1 MTDFVHLHVHSEYS
15 ISDGLLTM
23 KSISQLSN
31 ERRLSALALT
41 DKSNLFAFIKFYE
54 MSINAGIK
62 PIAGIELQVES
73 SVGGAKS
80 EGRVILLA
88 MNNSGYARLIEL
100 ASLAYTESPRREVL
114 PEDIILSD
122 CENLIVLSGGIKG
135 HIWDVVQR
143 NDLKTAITILKK
155 WKEKLGN
162 RYFLELTRTGRMQEE
177 DHVQE
182 LLKLGIKEDVALVAT
197 NDVCFEDYDDY
208 EAHEARVCINDGR
221 TLDDP
226 RRERFYSPEQYLKTP
241 EQMAELF
248 QDVPTAISN
257 SVEIAKRCNFRIKL
271 DEYYLPHYPTP
282 NGKSLDEYLS
292 IRANEGLTKILQSLP
307 SDSPYSQEDYQD
319 RLEYELGIINQMG
332 FPGYFLI
339 VMEFIDWAKNNDIPV
354 GPGRGSGSGS
364 LVAYSLGITDIDPL
378 DYGLIFERF
387 LNPERVSMP
396 DFDVDFCMEGR
407 DKVIKHVSDMYGIN
421 SVSQIITFGTMAA
434 KAVVRDVARVQ
445 GKPYGMADRLS
456 KLIPFEIGMTLE
468 KAMRESKELKEF
480 VESDEDLGEI
490 MDMAYRLEGLTR
502 NVGRHAG
509 GVVISP
515 GDLVKFV
522 PLYVEEASGALLSQ
536 FDKDDVERAG
546 LVKFDFLGLKT
557 LTIIDWTVKA
567 INKSLIQEN
576 SKQLDIGQISLEDDK
591 AFDLLKSSDTTG
603 IFQLESRGMRELIGR
618 LVPESLNDII
628 ALVALFRPGPLQS
641 GAADDFVNR
650 KHGVDRVEYAH
661 PVLEPVLK
669 DTYGVVLY
677 QEQVMQIAQEL
688 AGFSLGQA
696 DLLRRAMG
704 KKKPEEMAKVRE
716 QFRDG
721 ALANNISE
729 ELAEDIFD
737 LMEKFAGYAFNKSHS
752 ATYALISYQT
762 AWLKAHYPAQFLA
775 ANLSAEMHNVD
786 RVVVLVD
793 EVNRLGLNLKS
804 PSINRSSYRFTTL
817 DGDIVYG
824 LGALRGVGESAVES
838 IERERNE
845 SGVFKSLVDFCN
857 RVDSKKVNKRVI
869 EALIMAGAMDSFV
882 ESPADLNDKRGIL
895 LGGLTFAMRGAEQ
908 SLRNEEAGISDL
920 FGDVTSSNEKQI
932 NSISDSISNK
942 ERLAGEKEVLGLFL
956 TGHPIDDYEKELSE
970 FCSGRLAELKPGRKK
985 QVVAGTIVNLRTTKG
1000 RGGNTMCFMI
1010 LDDKSSRI
1018 EVAVYADRYEKYSR
1032 HLSKDQLVIVEGELT
1047 NNDYGE
1053 GLSVKAEKI
1062 LDIDEARSLYG
1073 RGLFLDLSAGT
1084 IPEDF
1089 NEKLK
1094 VLLSPHRQSNLG
1106 SRVNIRYGL
1115 TEAEATLSLGE
1126 SWKVNP
1132 SDELLGSLKREFGEK
1147 RVKIDYI

>member
-23 KSISQLSN
+23 KSISQLSD

-73 SVGGAKS
+73 SVGSAKS

-88 MNNSGYARLIEL
+88 MNNSGYSRLIEL
-100 ASLAYTESPRREVL
+100 ASLAYTESSRREVL
-114 PEDIILSD
+114 TEDIVLSD
-122 CENLIVLSGGIKG
+122 CENLIALSGGFKG

-143 NDLKTAITILKK
+143 NDLKTATTIMRK

-162 RYFLELTRTGRMQEE
+162 RYFLELTRTGRLQEE
-177 DHVQE
+177 NHVQE

-197 NDVCFEDYDDY
+197 NDVCFENYDDY

-248 QDVPTAISN
+248 KDVPTAISN

-292 IRANEGLTKILQSLP
+292 IRANEGLTNILQSLP
-307 SDSPYSQEDYQD
+307 SDSPYCQEDYRD
-319 RLEYELGIINQMG
+319 RLGYELEIINQMG

-378 DYGLIFERF
+378 EYGLIFERF

-407 DKVIKHVSDMYGIN
+407 DKVIKHVSEMYGVN

-567 INKSLIQEN
+567 INKSRVQEN
-576 SKQLDIGQISLEDDK
+576 SKHLDIGQISLDDDK

-793 EVNRLGLNLKS
+793 EANRLGLTLKS

-882 ESPADLNDKRGIL
+882 ESSADLNDKRGVL
-895 LGGLTFAMRGAEQ
+895 LGGLTFAMQGAEQ

-932 NSISDSISNK
+932 NSINDSISNK

-956 TGHPIDDYEKELSE
+956 TGHPIDDYEKELSK
-970 FCSGRLAELKPGRKK
+970 FCTGRLVDLKPGRKK

-1053 GLSVKAEKI
+1053 GLSVKADKI

-1073 RGLFLDLSAGT
+1073 RGLFLDLSAGV

-1094 VLLSPHRQSNLG
+1094 VLLSPHRQTNQG

-1126 SWKVNP
+1126 NWKVNP
-1132 SDELLGSLKREFGEK
+1132 SDDLLGSLKREFGEK

>member
-1 MTDFVHLHVHSEYS
+1 M
-15 ISDGLLTM
+15 
-23 KSISQLSN
+23 
-31 ERRLSALALT
+31 R
-41 DKSNLFAFIKFYE
+41 
-54 MSINAGIK
+54 
-62 PIAGIELQVES
+62 
-73 SVGGAKS
+73 
-80 EGRVILLA
+80 
-88 MNNSGYARLIEL
+88 
-100 ASLAYTESPRREVL
+100 
-114 PEDIILSD
+114 
-122 CENLIVLSGGIKG
+122 
-135 HIWDVVQR
+135 
-143 NDLKTAITILKK
+143 K

-162 RYFLELTRTGRMQEE
+162 RYFLELTRTGRLQEE
-177 DHVQE
+177 NHVQE

-197 NDVCFEDYDDY
+197 NDVCFENYDDY

-248 QDVPTAISN
+248 KDVPTAISN

-282 NGKSLDEYLS
+282 DGQSLEKYLS
-292 IRANEGLTKILQSLP
+292 IRANEGLTNILQSLP
-307 SDSPYSQEDYQD
+307 SDSPFCQEDYRE
-319 RLEYELGIINQMG
+319 RLGYELEIINQMG

-378 DYGLIFERF
+378 EYGLIFERF

-407 DKVIKHVSDMYGIN
+407 DKVIKHVSEMYGVN

-567 INKSLIQEN
+567 INKSRVQEN
-576 SKQLDIGQISLEDDK
+576 SKHLDIGQISLDDDK
-591 AFDLLKSSDTTG
+591 AFDLLKSSNTTG

-793 EVNRLGLNLKS
+793 EANRLGLTLKS

-869 EALIMAGAMDSFV
+869 EALIMAGAMDSFI
-882 ESPADLNDKRGIL
+882 ESSADLNDKRGVL
-895 LGGLTFAMRGAEQ
+895 LGGLTFAMQGAEQ

-920 FGDVTSSNEKQI
+920 FGDVISSNEKQI
-932 NSISDSISNK
+932 NSINDSISNK

-956 TGHPIDDYEKELSE
+956 TGHPIDDYEKELSK
-970 FCSGRLAELKPGRKK
+970 FCTGRLVDLKPGRKK

-1053 GLSVKAEKI
+1053 GLSVKADKI

-1073 RGLFLDLSAGT
+1073 RGLFLDLSAGV

-1094 VLLSPHRQSNLG
+1094 VLLSPHRQTNQG

-1126 SWKVNP
+1126 NWKVNP
-1132 SDELLGSLKREFGEK
+1132 SDDLLGSLKREFGEK

>member
-1 MTDFVHLHVHSEYS
+1 MTDFVHLHMHSEYS

-23 KSISQLSN
+23 KSISQLSD

-54 MSINAGIK
+54 ISINAGIK
-62 PIAGIELQVES
+62 PIAGIELRVES
-73 SVGGAKS
+73 LVGDVKS

-88 MNNSGYARLIEL
+88 MNNSGYSRLIEL
-100 ASLAYTESPRREVL
+100 ASLAYTESSRREVL
-114 PEDIILSD
+114 PEDTILSD

-135 HIWDVVQR
+135 HIWDLVQR
-143 NDLKTAITILKK
+143 NDLKTAATLLRK
-155 WKEKLGN
+155 WKEKLGD
-162 RYFLELTRTGRMQEE
+162 RYFLELTRTGRYQEE
-177 DHVQE
+177 NHVQE
-182 LLKLGIKEDVALVAT
+182 LLKLSVKEDIALVAT
-197 NDVCFEDYDDY
+197 NDVCFENHDDY

-241 EQMAELF
+241 EQMVELF
-248 QDVPTAISN
+248 QDVPTALAN

-292 IRANEGLTKILQSLP
+292 ICANEGLTKILQSLP

-319 RLEYELGIINQMG
+319 RLVYELEIINQMG

-339 VMEFIDWAKNNDIPV
+339 VMEFIDWAKKNDIPV

-378 DYGLIFERF
+378 EYGLIFERF

-407 DKVIKHVSDMYGIN
+407 DRVIKHVSDMYGIN

-515 GDLVKFV
+515 GDLVQFV

-567 INKSLIQEN
+567 INESLIEDD
-576 SKQLDIGQISLEDDK
+576 SKQLDIGQIGIDDDK
-591 AFDLLKSSDTTG
+591 AFDLLRSSDTTG

-661 PVLEPVLK
+661 PDLEPVLK

-716 QFRDG
+716 QFRNG
-721 ALANNISE
+721 SVANNISE
-729 ELAEDIFD
+729 KLAEEIFD

-786 RVVVLVD
+786 RVVILVD
-793 EVNRLGLNLKS
+793 EVNRLGLNLKP

-817 DGDIVYG
+817 DDDIVYG

-845 SGVFKSLVDFCN
+845 SGVFEGLVDFCN
-857 RVDSKKVNKRVI
+857 RVDAKKVNKRVI

-882 ESPADLNDKRGIL
+882 DSPADLNDKRGVL
-895 LGGLTFAMRGAEQ
+895 LGGLAFAMQGAEQ

-920 FGDVTSSNEKQI
+920 FGDVISSNERQI
-932 NSISDSISNK
+932 NSINDSISNK

-956 TGHPIDDYEKELSE
+956 TGHPIDDYEKELSK
-970 FCSGRLAELKPGRKK
+970 FCSGRLAELKAGRKK
-985 QVVAGTIVNLRTTKG
+985 QIVAGTIVNLRTTKG
-1000 RGGNTMCFMI
+1000 RGGSTMCFMI

-1032 HLSKDQLVIVEGELT
+1032 LLSKDQLVIVEGELT

-1053 GLSVKAEKI
+1053 GLSVKADKI
-1062 LDIDEARSLYG
+1062 LDINEARSLYG
-1073 RGLFLDLSAGT
+1073 RGLFLDLSAGI

-1094 VLLSPHRQSNLG
+1094 ILLSPHRQSNQG

-1115 TEAEATLSLGE
+1115 TNAEATLSLGE
-1126 SWKVNP
+1126 NWKVNP
-1132 SDELLGSLKREFGEK
+1132 SDDLLGSLKREFGEK

>member
-143 NDLKTAITILKK
+143 NDLKTATTILKK

-546 LVKFDFLGLKT
+546 LVKFDFLGLKNT
-557 LTIIDWTVKA
+557 
-567 INKSLIQEN
+567 
-576 SKQLDIGQISLEDDK
+576 
-591 AFDLLKSSDTTG
+591 
-603 IFQLESRGMRELIGR
+603 
-618 LVPESLNDII
+618 
-628 ALVALFRPGPLQS
+628 
-641 GAADDFVNR
+641 
-650 KHGVDRVEYAH
+650 
-661 PVLEPVLK
+661 
-669 DTYGVVLY
+669 
-677 QEQVMQIAQEL
+677 
-688 AGFSLGQA
+688 
-696 DLLRRAMG
+696 
-704 KKKPEEMAKVRE
+704 
-716 QFRDG
+716 
-721 ALANNISE
+721 
-729 ELAEDIFD
+729 
-737 LMEKFAGYAFNKSHS
+737 
-752 ATYALISYQT
+752 
-762 AWLKAHYPAQFLA
+762 
-775 ANLSAEMHNVD
+775 HN
-786 RVVVLVD
+786 
-793 EVNRLGLNLKS
+793 
-804 PSINRSSYRFTTL
+804 Y
-817 DGDIVYG
+817 
-824 LGALRGVGESAVES
+824 
-838 IERERNE
+838 
-845 SGVFKSLVDFCN
+845 
-857 RVDSKKVNKRVI
+857 
-869 EALIMAGAMDSFV
+869 
-882 ESPADLNDKRGIL
+882 
-895 LGGLTFAMRGAEQ
+895 
-908 SLRNEEAGISDL
+908 
-920 FGDVTSSNEKQI
+920 
-932 NSISDSISNK
+932 
-942 ERLAGEKEVLGLFL
+942 
-956 TGHPIDDYEKELSE
+956 
-970 FCSGRLAELKPGRKK
+970 
-985 QVVAGTIVNLRTTKG
+985 
-1000 RGGNTMCFMI
+1000 
-1010 LDDKSSRI
+1010 
-1018 EVAVYADRYEKYSR
+1018 
-1032 HLSKDQLVIVEGELT
+1032 
-1047 NNDYGE
+1047 
-1053 GLSVKAEKI
+1053 
-1062 LDIDEARSLYG
+1062 
-1073 RGLFLDLSAGT
+1073 
-1084 IPEDF
+1084 
-1089 NEKLK
+1089 
-1094 VLLSPHRQSNLG
+1094 
-1106 SRVNIRYGL
+1106 
-1115 TEAEATLSLGE
+1115 
-1126 SWKVNP
+1126 
-1132 SDELLGSLKREFGEK
+1132 
-1147 RVKIDYI
+1147 